1 MRLSHRGGTAGH
13 KHCVDCLGNCAYH
26 LTYADFNRPHSTV
39 FYLFAKTNQS
49 YSNPLKSRL
58 PCDHAH
64 ADDRFVPS
72 LDRDGLTC
80 VADPLFLPHLT
91 NSPALNEAARWR
103 GCYRKMNADA

>member
-1 MRLSHRGGTAGH
+1 MPSIPDATATPEKANAKYGSRTE
-13 KHCVDCLGNCAYH
+13 
-26 LTYADFNRPHSTV
+26 TYADFNRPHSTV

-72 LDRDGLTC
+72 FDRDSLTF

-91 NSPALNEAARWR
+91 NSPALDEVARR
-103 GCYRKMNADA
+103 GCYRKMNAGA